1 MISLNI
7 LQDWIAEIIV
17 FLLFAT
23 IIDLIIPN
31 NSYRKYT
38 TLVIGLVLL
47 LIFLK
52 PIFYIFNFD
61 VEKDLDVAFSSIL
74 EESETENINKNN
86 RNSIEIEIQRGQD
99 AYILKHMTDE
109 LINIAKYPLIDAHQV
124 EITNIEYIFENDIKS
139 YETLVE
145 MIIYLTEYK
154 GEGRIV
160 KEVKEI
166 VIKDRQEVESS
177 REDEEEIISLLKEL
191 WELQEISVTIEWEGS

>member
-1 MISLNI
+1 MNI

-61 VEKDLDVAFSSIL
+61 VEKDLEVAFSSIL

-166 VIKDRQEVESS
+166 VIKDRKEVESS

>member
-61 VEKDLDVAFSSIL
+61 VEKDLEVAFSSIL

>member
-1 MISLNI
+1 MNI

-61 VEKDLDVAFSSIL
+61 VEKDLEVAFSSIL

-99 AYILKHMTDE
+99 AYILKHMTHE

-166 VIKDRQEVESS
+166 VIKDRKEVESS

>member
-61 VEKDLDVAFSSIL
+61 VEKDLEVAFSSIL

-166 VIKDRQEVESS
+166 VIKDRKEVESS